1 MKIVYKIRL
10 ERKWIQI
17 GPIGINEKSFF
28 LTPIKIYNTLNVR
41 RIKKCLNKVWE
52 WRMKIEIKIW
62 PSNKDFSCMFN
73 NYDSGNYTT
82 LIISKQ
88 FVLYS
93 SVNYDLDIDFDT
105 SLSTQTYNTR
115 NIRIL
120 TDISQKYFKK
130 LKNLKRNLFKNTGLV
145 PLERLK

>member
-1 MKIVYKIRL
+1 
-10 ERKWIQI
+10 
-17 GPIGINEKSFF
+17 
-28 LTPIKIYNTLNVR
+28 
-41 RIKKCLNKVWE
+41 
-52 WRMKIEIKIW
+52 MKIEIKIR

-73 NYDSGNYTT
+73 NYDSDNYTT

-105 SLSTQTYNTR
+105 SFSTQTYNTR

-130 LKNLKRNLFKNTGLV
+130 LKNLKRNVFKNTGLV